1 MGNWNKSSKPY
12 GRISEHDFESEL
24 QSLCPHALL
33 FGGEKKRMFHTLMTN
48 YTVPSIDKSFNKPDI
63 SRHRAFVIQS
73 SNKQF
78 IIITLPPNK
87 VNNKFYLL
95 PYLAD
100 WDKSFNIFIN
110 HSCALI
116 T

>member
-1 MGNWNKSSKPY
+1 MEEFLSMTSNLNC
-12 GRISEHDFESEL
+12 
-24 QSLCPHALL
+24 SLCAHMLYYL
-33 FGGEKKRMFHTLMTN
+33 GEKNKRMFHTFTKVTN

-63 SRHRAFVIQS
+63 SRYRTLVIQS

-87 VNNKFYLL
+87 VNNKFDLL

-100 WDKSFNIFIN
+100 WDKS
-110 HSCALI
+110 
-116 T
+116 